1 MKNLFRKLNLKMLV
15 QLLVKNTLTQITVLS
30 VITVISALISNV
42 YEPAYY
48 VMLTS
53 IILLTIIAL
62 VFILFAWVINPI
74 KEFLNKKIK
83 NSCIRLQL

>member
-74 KEFLNKKIK
+74 KEFLNKKNK
-83 NSCIRLQL
+83 K

>member
-30 VITVISALISNV
+30 AITVISALISNV

-48 VMLTS
+48 VMLAS

-74 KEFLNKKIK
+74 KEFLNKKNK
-83 NSCIRLQL
+83 K

>member
-1 MKNLFRKLNLKMLV
+1 MFRKLNLKMLV

-74 KEFLNKKIK
+74 KEFLNKKNK
-83 NSCIRLQL
+83 K